1 MTDGLDIENVDALTG
16 YLRERGAIPGDES
29 PGLQTLR
36 GGVSNRTV
44 RVDLCNG
51 SSWVLKQALSKL
63 RVEVDWFSDPRR
75 VHREAAGIRWLSS
88 TLPEGAVPGLVF
100 EDHERHIIAMEAV
113 PLPHEIWKT
122 VLLRGD
128 VDGDAVRQLA
138 VILATMH
145 GESCRRRDA
154 VPGELEDRSY
164 FESLRLEPCYG
175 FAAAKLPR
183 ARSFLTGVIEE
194 TRARRESVVHGD
206 FSPKN
211 VLVHGGRLVL
221 IDHEVIHVGD
231 PSFDLGFSLTHMLS
245 KAHHVDGRRQA
256 FNAAARLYWETY
268 RESLGDVDFA
278 ADLETRVVRQTLAC
292 LLARVAGR
300 SPLEYL
306 DDAERECQQEAIL
319 SLMPCPPRTV
329 PGLISAFVAALPG
342 DG

>member
-1 MTDGLDIENVDALTG
+1 
-16 YLRERGAIPGDES
+16 
-29 PGLQTLR
+29 
-36 GGVSNRTV
+36 
-44 RVDLCNG
+44 
-51 SSWVLKQALSKL
+51 VLKQALSKL
-63 RVEVDWFSDPRR
+63 RVEVDWFADPRR

-88 TLPEGAVPGLVF
+88 TLPEGTVPGLVF

-122 VLLRGD
+122 VLLRGE
-128 VDGDAVRQLA
+128 VDRDAVRQLA

-154 VPGELEDRSY
+154 VPGELRDRSY
-164 FESLRLEPCYG
+164 FESLRLEPYYG
-175 FAAAKLPR
+175 FAAANLPR

-329 PGLISAFVAALPG
+329 PGLISAFAAALPG

>member
-1 MTDGLDIENVDALTG
+1 
-16 YLRERGAIPGDES
+16 
-29 PGLQTLR
+29 
-36 GGVSNRTV
+36 
-44 RVDLCNG
+44 
-51 SSWVLKQALSKL
+51 
-63 RVEVDWFSDPRR
+63 
-75 VHREAAGIRWLSS
+75 
-88 TLPEGAVPGLVF
+88 
-100 EDHERHIIAMEAV
+100 
-113 PLPHEIWKT
+113 
-122 VLLRGD
+122 
-128 VDGDAVRQLA
+128 
-138 VILATMH
+138 
-145 GESCRRRDA
+145 
-154 VPGELEDRSY
+154 
-164 FESLRLEPCYG
+164 
-175 FAAAKLPR
+175 LPR

-329 PGLISAFVAALPG
+329 PGLISAFAAALPG